1 MRPYGLRMTRFVI
14 ATLSLLFAAGLV
26 AGIVAPP
33 PDDAIDG
40 TAFVSSASEQRLA
53 ADAAETSR
61 DRSGDS
67 SLASRASS
75 AAVPLA
81 DLIGLAGL
89 GAAGITTIVLLRTR
103 RRLES

>member
-1 MRPYGLRMTRFVI
+1 MTRFVI

-33 PDDAIDG
+33 SDDATDEA
-40 TAFVSSASEQRLA
+40 AFVSSASEQRVTA
-53 ADAAETSR
+53 VDASR
-61 DRSGDS
+61 ANESGGES
-67 SLASRASS
+67 PLASRASS

-81 DLIGLAGL
+81 DLVGLVSL